1 MRLLETR
8 LQAEERAEP
17 TNSSIDGLIVPVRR
31 GGKPARFWKSMFCP
45 ECGALSFPD
54 SSGNIKCT
62 NYRCAY
68 EGPLSGKDG
77 LGGTFTDPMTGETV
91 DLSNATASGTEKSL
105 KHLTEVV
112 EEEVARGT
120 LRVGDIR
127 CPKCDLNEIF
137 VVLMQTRSSDEP
149 ETKICTC
156 KNCGKKF
163 REYQ

>member
-1 MRLLETR
+1 
-8 LQAEERAEP
+8 
-17 TNSSIDGLIVPVRR
+17 
-31 GGKPARFWKSMFCP
+31 MFCP

-77 LGGTFTDPMTGETV
+77 LGSTFTDPMTGETV

-137 VVLMQTRSSDEP
+137 VVLMQTRSSEDR
-149 ETKICTC
+149 KSVV
-156 KNCGKKF
+156 
-163 REYQ
+163 